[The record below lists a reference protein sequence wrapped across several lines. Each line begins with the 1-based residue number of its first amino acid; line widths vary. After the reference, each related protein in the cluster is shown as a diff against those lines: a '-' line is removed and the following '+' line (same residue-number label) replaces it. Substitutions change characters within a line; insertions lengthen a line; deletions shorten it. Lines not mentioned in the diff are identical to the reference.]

1 MRYMDVVLYLVL
13 GGAGAVVASAVV
25 ASGFCYA
32 AVASICGLVCD
43 SDFGMLD
50 FNAYNDFQCRL
61 NDQIMGHSRKIS
73 GCMKWLGLCLRAWF
87 LVHPD
92 RLYWV
97 TLNTHFGKCVQL
109 RVCQLSPIINLVT
122 LHLPRQFNYLKLPPS
137 LRR

>member
-73 GCMKWLGLCLRAWF
+73 GWMKWLDCACRHGFWSTPF
-87 LVHPD
+87 D
-92 RLYWV
+92 
-97 TLNTHFGKCVQL
+97 FIG
-109 RVCQLSPIINLVT
+109 
-122 LHLPRQFNYLKLPPS
+122 
-137 LRR
+137 